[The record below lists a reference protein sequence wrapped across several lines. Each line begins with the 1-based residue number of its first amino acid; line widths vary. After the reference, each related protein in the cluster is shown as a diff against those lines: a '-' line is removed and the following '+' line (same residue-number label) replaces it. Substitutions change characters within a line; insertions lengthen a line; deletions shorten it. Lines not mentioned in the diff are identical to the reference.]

1 MRLGQAVLVGGVC
14 SEWRNQ
20 HFQYF
25 FCHVCVCSE
34 INCVVN
40 KIQGL
45 AVGLGEGHPVPY

>member
-1 MRLGQAVLVGGVC
+1 MVGGVV
-14 SEWRNQ
+14 SEWRNR
-20 HFQYF
+20 HYSIF
-25 FCHVCVCSE
+25 FFLPRVCSE